1 MEILNLLLVV
11 VAIIVHA
18 VWIISLANH
27 DGKCHYDDCRDC
39 PYAGTCPMEEEH
51 ETDT

>member
-18 VWIISLANH
+18 LWIISLANH

-39 PYAGTCPMEEEH
+39 PYAGTCPMGGRKK
-51 ETDT
+51 T

>member
-1 MEILNLLLVV
+1 MAILNLLLVV
-11 VAIIVHA
+11 VAIIVHT

-39 PYAGTCPMEEEH
+39 PYEGTRPMEEEH